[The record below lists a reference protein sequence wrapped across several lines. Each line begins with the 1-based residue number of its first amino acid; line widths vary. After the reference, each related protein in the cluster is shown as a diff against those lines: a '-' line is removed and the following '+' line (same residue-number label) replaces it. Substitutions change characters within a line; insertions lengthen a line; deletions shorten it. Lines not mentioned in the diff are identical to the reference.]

1 MWRTSLESSRRKQEK
16 IQRAWGAYLELTE
29 SASWVE
35 EKLSVPL
42 NVFGLTRAEFRL
54 LVVLYRHGPL
64 TFREAMEKLGRI
76 RRGLHDTVTNA
87 EESGWVKLGER
98 ELPAA
103 DIKQSR
109 LPKGERG
116 KPRRGRRVRLI
127 SLTPEGERLIGKV
140 LPRQERMVRS
150 LMNALESR
158 ELDTLARIC
167 RKLRRDDVLPY
178 WFEVMRQGREFEES
192 GEAEESE

>member
-1 MWRTSLESSRRKQEK
+1 LESSRRKREK

-29 SASWVE
+29 AASWVE

-54 LVVLYRHGPL
+54 LVALYRHGPL

-76 RRGLHDTVTNA
+76 RRGLHDTVKDTEQA
-87 EESGWVKLGER
+87 GWVKLGER

-103 DIKQSR
+103 DVKESR
-109 LPKGERG
+109 LAKSERG

-127 SLTPEGERLIGKV
+127 SLSAEGERLIGKV

-150 LMNALESR
+150 LMMRSKAGRSIRWRGFAGSCAGTMCCRIGSR
-158 ELDTLARIC
+158 
-167 RKLRRDDVLPY
+167 
-178 WFEVMRQGREFEES
+178 
-192 GEAEESE
+192 